1 MRNIILFFSLSFSC
15 FIFGQQTK
23 KTDSLKTVL
32 LNVKNDNQRLEVLN
46 SILLEYLLISLDSAK
61 VYKDKVIKLSN
72 RIENKDLA
80 IKGYNGSS
88 NYFYYNSEIDSS
100 LFYVKKALSLLNNS
114 DNYKL
119 QSDLYRKLAILS
131 VTKSDFKN
139 YEKYSQLALKQAILA
154 NDWTLQSSALVVIG
168 NQYYRKNDYSNALK
182 YYIKIDS
189 LHSANDSITRNLSI
203 AYENISLI
211 YIDLKNEKAIEYLDK
226 SQEVHEKMKNEV
238 GINNTDRLRANYYN
252 KIEDT
257 EKTIFYLNKVLP
269 FYESYGEP
277 TKLVEVYTELARYYS
292 YIGEFD
298 KAEPLLKKTKLITD
312 NNSNRISENQMQYSY
327 GVFYLRKKMFNEA
340 IEYFN
345 AAQTTAPPNGTEY
358 YLGERKEISEGLS
371 EAYAG
376 IKDYKMAYDINKRL
390 LSLNDSINIQN
401 KKKITFELETKYQ
414 TEKKEQEIA
423 LLKSQKE
430 LAEQQKKSQRNLY
443 MGGMGITTL
452 VGIFLFVL
460 YRNRQKTNKKLKKLD
475 KAKSHFFSNISHE
488 LRTPLT
494 LISGP
499 IQNKLDD
506 KNLTDKD
513 RSDFELVLNNSNR
526 ISELVNQ
533 LLDIS
538 KIEAGSMT
546 LSLQKVHPMQQINAI
561 IKDFE
566 YATSLKNINFLTY
579 INNHEEEGWLD
590 RDAVHKIITNLV
602 SNAIKYTPENGSIIF
617 NAHIKKHKLFIDIK
631 NTGDGLTKEQRQLV
645 FKRFYQ
651 THSEQSGSG
660 VGLALVNELIK
671 LHEGNITVDSRL
683 NEWTSF
689 NLSIS
694 LDKKSIKNAKVI
706 EDNTNIDNT
715 SPYQNHYE
723 VTNTSS
729 NKTDT
734 DHTNEELPIA
744 LIVEDN
750 KDLNHLL
757 QENFKN
763 HYKVISAQ
771 DGLEGY
777 ELALQYIPDIIIS
790 DIMMPKKDGI
800 ELTNELKNDERTS
813 HIPIILLTAKAGEEN
828 ELSGLQIGADE
839 YITKPFNQK
848 ILTTKASNL
857 ITIRKKLQL
866 RYSQEVILTPKDI
879 AITPIDENFLNKVQK
894 VLDKQLIES
903 SFSVEEF
910 SKAIGMSRMQLHRKL
925 KALTGLT
932 SSEFVRSQRLK
943 LAAQLLQ
950 SSDTNIS
957 QVGYAVGFND
967 HSYFTKCFKEMYAC
981 TPTEYAIKDS

>member
-1 MRNIILFFSLSFSC
+1 MRNLFLLIFVLLQINSTAQQTSLIPIEITIKDSIYTANEGVYLYKDYSKENNFKQVIHQRFKPIDVLELKNSKPNAFYWYKFKIDLKTDAKIIYFLTYVSDASDFYIPLKKIGYKKYERGTYVKKGKITYDIEQASSLSLSTDLIDFSKPFYFNKKPISIGGKKSIKESFGILVIDHKSIVGGIIREFSLVNYLRFYSGAMLIACLLFLVSFFISRDRNFLNYSIYLFFVNGIFALNIPFLFSLS
-15 FIFGQQTK
+15 
-23 KTDSLKTVL
+23 
-32 LNVKNDNQRLEVLN
+32 N
-46 SILLEYLLISLDSAK
+46 SIHPMLAHYAGQLSIIGASFFYFYFVYGILDFKIVHKRLYKFSKYFLSSIVLFAIINLIISIFDPHLNYRISIFFTFRIVFGSTALIVFVYLFALRKDLISRIVLISSFLLI
-61 VYKDKVIKLSN
+61 
-72 RIENKDLA
+72 
-80 IKGYNGSS
+80 
-88 NYFYYNSEIDSS
+88 
-100 LFYVKKALSLLNNS
+100 
-114 DNYKL
+114 
-119 QSDLYRKLAILS
+119 
-131 VTKSDFKN
+131 
-139 YEKYSQLALKQAILA
+139 
-154 NDWTLQSSALVVIG
+154 IG
-168 NQYYRKNDYSNALK
+168 NIATIITGNSLYFLNTVFIEILIFSGIVSYNNKITNKRRIKSQY
-182 YYIKIDS
+182 
-189 LHSANDSITRNLSI
+189 
-203 AYENISLI
+203 
-211 YIDLKNEKAIEYLDK
+211 DLENEKK
-226 SQEVHEKMKNEV
+226 
-238 GINNTDRLRANYYN
+238 
-252 KIEDT
+252 
-257 EKTIFYLNKVLP
+257 
-269 FYESYGEP
+269 
-277 TKLVEVYTELARYYS
+277 
-292 YIGEFD
+292 
-298 KAEPLLKKTKLITD
+298 
-312 NNSNRISENQMQYSY
+312 
-327 GVFYLRKKMFNEA
+327 RKKE
-340 IEYFN
+340 
-345 AAQTTAPPNGTEY
+345 
-358 YLGERKEISEGLS
+358 L
-371 EAYAG
+371 
-376 IKDYKMAYDINKRL
+376 
-390 LSLNDSINIQN
+390 IQ
-401 KKKITFELETKYQ
+401 
-414 TEKKEQEIA
+414 
-423 LLKSQKE
+423 
-430 LAEQQKKSQRNLY
+430 
-443 MGGMGITTL
+443 
-452 VGIFLFVL
+452 
-460 YRNRQKTNKKLKKLD
+460 LD

-499 IQNKLDD
+499 IQKKLDD

-513 RSDFELVLNNSNR
+513 RSDFELILNYSNR

-546 LSLQKVHPMQQINAI
+546 LSLQKVRPMQQINAV

-566 YATSLKNINFLTY
+566 YATDLKNINFLTY

-590 RDAVHKIITNLV
+590 RDAVHKIVTNLV

-617 NAHIKKHKLFIDIK
+617 NAHIKKNKLFIDIK

-651 THSEQSGSG
+651 THSKQSGSG

-671 LHEGNITVDSRL
+671 LHEGNINVDSKL
-683 NEWTSF
+683 SEWTSF

-694 LDKKSIKNAKVI
+694 LDKKSIKNAEVI
-706 EDNTNIDNT
+706 EDNTNIDNA

-723 VTNTSS
+723 ALNASS
-729 NKTDT
+729 GKTDT
-734 DHTNEELPIA
+734 NHTDEELPIL

-750 KDLNHLL
+750 KDLNRLL
-757 QENFKN
+757 QEIFKN
-763 HYKVISAQ
+763 HYKIIGAQ

-777 ELALQYIPDIIIS
+777 ELALQHIPDIIIS

-857 ITIRKKLQL
+857 IAIRKKLQL

-879 AITPIDENFLNKVQK
+879 AITPIDEHFLNKVQK

-903 SFSVEEF
+903 SFNVEEF

-981 TPTEYAIKDS
+981 TPTEYATKDN

>member
-1 MRNIILFFSLSFSC
+1 MRNLFLLFFVILQINSTAQQTSFIPIEIDIKDSIYTASKGVYLYKDYSKKLNFKQVTLQPFKKIDFLELKNSKSDAFYWYTFKIDIKTDAKIIYFLTYVSDASDFYIPLKKKGYKKYEVGTYIKKEKITYDIEQASSLSLSVDSIDFSKP
-15 FIFGQQTK
+15 FYFNKKPISIAGKLSTRESFGIALVNHK
-23 KTDSLKTVL
+23 
-32 LNVKNDNQRLEVLN
+32 
-46 SILLEYLLISLDSAK
+46 SIVGDIVREISLTKYLVFYSGAIFIACLLFL
-61 VYKDKVIKLSN
+61 VSFFVINDKNFL
-72 RIENKDLA
+72 
-80 IKGYNGSS
+80 
-88 NYFYYNSEIDSS
+88 NYSIY
-100 LFYVKKALSLLNNS
+100 LFFVVGIFAPSTPLIFSLLNRINPMLAFYIRNFNIIGAS
-114 DNYKL
+114 FFYFYFIYGILEFKTVHNRLYKL
-119 QSDLYRKLAILS
+119 ANYFLLSIVIFAIIDLIVSIFNPHFNYHIDIFFAFRVFFGSIVLIFFIYLFIVRKDLVSRIVLISSFLLIVGNLASIITGNGLYFLNTVFIEILIFS
-131 VTKSDFKN
+131 GIVSYNNKINNQNRIK
-139 YEKYSQLALKQAILA
+139 
-154 NDWTLQSSALVVIG
+154 
-168 NQYYRKNDYSNALK
+168 NQYDLENE
-182 YYIKIDS
+182 
-189 LHSANDSITRNLSI
+189 RN
-203 AYENISLI
+203 
-211 YIDLKNEKAIEYLDK
+211 
-226 SQEVHEKMKNEV
+226 
-238 GINNTDRLRANYYN
+238 
-252 KIEDT
+252 
-257 EKTIFYLNKVLP
+257 
-269 FYESYGEP
+269 
-277 TKLVEVYTELARYYS
+277 
-292 YIGEFD
+292 
-298 KAEPLLKKTKLITD
+298 
-312 NNSNRISENQMQYSY
+312 
-327 GVFYLRKKMFNEA
+327 RKK
-340 IEYFN
+340 
-345 AAQTTAPPNGTEY
+345 
-358 YLGERKEISEGLS
+358 
-371 EAYAG
+371 
-376 IKDYKMAYDINKRL
+376 
-390 LSLNDSINIQN
+390 
-401 KKKITFELETKYQ
+401 ELVQ
-414 TEKKEQEIA
+414 
-423 LLKSQKE
+423 
-430 LAEQQKKSQRNLY
+430 
-443 MGGMGITTL
+443 
-452 VGIFLFVL
+452 
-460 YRNRQKTNKKLKKLD
+460 LD

-566 YATSLKNINFLTY
+566 YATGLKNINFLTY

-590 RDAVHKIITNLV
+590 RDAVHKIVTNLV

-694 LDKKSIKNAKVI
+694 LDKKSIKNAEVI
-706 EDNTNIDNT
+706 EDNTNIDNA

-981 TPTEYAIKDS
+981 TPTEYAVKDS

>member
-1 MRNIILFFSLSFSC
+1 MRFF
-15 FIFGQQTK
+15 FIFF
-23 KTDSLKTVL
+23 L
-32 LNVKNDNQRLEVLN
+32 L
-46 SILLEYLLISLDSAK
+46 
-61 VYKDKVIKLSN
+61 
-72 RIENKDLA
+72 
-80 IKGYNGSS
+80 
-88 NYFYYNSEIDSS
+88 
-100 LFYVKKALSLLNNS
+100 LFHYTHIAAQNH
-114 DNYKL
+114 
-119 QSDLYRKLAILS
+119 
-131 VTKSDFKN
+131 
-139 YEKYSQLALKQAILA
+139 
-154 NDWTLQSSALVVIG
+154 
-168 NQYYRKNDYSNALK
+168 
-182 YYIKIDS
+182 KIDS
-189 LHSANDSITRNLSI
+189 LKEQLYIVNNPDSQGTIQNQLSTEHIRIRELDTAESYAHQALSVGIKISNPIIISESYLNFGNINYIKWKAPEAI
-203 AYENISLI
+203 AYYQKVDSVLFKNNIINITLLKSKYNIGNLLYREVQDSL
-211 YIDLKNEKAIEYLDK
+211 DLTKIKKYFTEVLDIAIQLKDTIQQSNTHIRLGDLHVSKNEYDKAL
-226 SQEVHEKMKNEV
+226 
-238 GINNTDRLRANYYN
+238 TYYN
-252 KIEDT
+252 KAELLTKNNDSTSLAKLYWALANVYAKKNDKVNSRNYIYKRYNLVKDKKETNAKAHANWVHGHLLFMIEDYKQAIHHHELSIKLYESLKYKDFGRLAGASDVIYKSY
-257 EKTIFYLNKVLP
+257 EKTGDYK
-269 FYESYGEP
+269 
-277 TKLVEVYTELARYYS
+277 KA
-292 YIGEFD
+292 FD
-298 KAEPLLKKTKLITD
+298 FLKKAMIYND
-312 NNSNRISENQMQYSY
+312 SAVS
-327 GVFYLRKKMFNEA
+327 
-340 IEYFN
+340 
-345 AAQTTAPPNGTEY
+345 
-358 YLGERKEISEGLS
+358 
-371 EAYAG
+371 
-376 IKDYKMAYDINKRL
+376 INKR
-390 LSLNDSINIQN
+390 N
-401 KKKITFELETKYQ
+401 KVEELETKYQ

-566 YATSLKNINFLTY
+566 YATGLKNINFLTY

-590 RDAVHKIITNLV
+590 RDAVHKIVTNLV